1 MEHRPTK
8 DWEFRHRIDANG
20 KFDGK
25 QPFSERVPPDPPAV
39 PLAPGVHRDDDDDND
54 DEDWDDEGP
63 TKRGTGFV
71 HFDIDPQNGTY
82 YAATRDVSN
91 PSSI

>member
-8 DWEFRHRIDANG
+8 DWEFRHRIDADG

-25 QPFSERVPPDPPAV
+25 QPFSERVPPNPKVIPVPPGAILDYTV
-39 PLAPGVHRDDDDDND
+39 DD
-54 DEDWDDEGP
+54 DWDDEGP

-82 YAATRDVSN
+82 YALVRDVPNST
-91 PSSI
+91 SI